1 MFFVKGPARVHQ
13 VQMHIKIL
21 TPRSSHSQ
29 KPALM
34 VSGFTLIELLVVI
47 AIIAILAALL
57 LPALSAARE
66 KAWRTACVSNLK
78 QIGTGMNI
86 YAGDNN
92 DFAPQRS
99 WYWNGN
105 PWETYEAC
113 RVDPGNGKTITWGPY
128 NLGLL
133 FFTAAVS
140 DPKAFY
146 CPTLNNQSDIYSYD
160 YNSTQGWP
168 STPVITPDDN
178 VRTGYNYYPQA
189 KQADRTV
196 TAFGI
201 FNLPHIEMNGVDI
214 TFTTPAGTIN
224 TKKEFTPPLKMTEM
238 DMTKSV
244 CVDNLGGSNGAPSGL
259 SHRSAGNP
267 SGVNVLFGD
276 AHVNWVSVRP
286 NVGYGQAFYPAYWK
300 TSLGET
306 PEAFRIIVSTFQ
318 P

>member
-1 MFFVKGPARVHQ
+1 MNVLKPIAYGRKAR
-13 VQMHIKIL
+13 L
-21 TPRSSHSQ
+21 FCRASFSTPG
-29 KPALM
+29 M
-34 VSGFTLIELLVVI
+34 VSQLHGAFTLIELLVVI

-86 YAGDNN
+86 YAGESD
-92 DFAPQRS
+92 DFVPQRS
-99 WYWNGN
+99 WPWNQN
-105 PWETYEAC
+105 PWQSYEIC
-113 RVDPGNGKTITWGPY
+113 RVDSANGRTMTRGPY

-133 FFTAAVS
+133 FFTKAAS

-146 CPTLNNQSDIYSYD
+146 CPTLNNQSDSFNYD
-160 YNSTQGWP
+160 YYSTQGWP
-168 STPVITPDDN
+168 STPAGKADDN
-178 VRTGYNYYPQA
+178 VRSGYNYYPQA
-189 KQADRTV
+189 KRVERTV

-201 FNLPHIEMNGVDI
+201 FNLPYINMNGVDI
-214 TFTTPAGTIN
+214 SFTTPDGTIN
-224 TKKEFTPPLKMTEM
+224 KVKEYTPPLKMTEM

-244 CVDNLGGSNGAPSGL
+244 CVDNLGGSNGVPSGL
-259 SHRSAGNP
+259 THRLGGSP

-276 AHVNWVSVRP
+276 AHVNWVSVKP
-286 NVGYGQAFYPAYWK
+286 NVGFGQAFYPAYWK
-300 TSLGET
+300 TSPGET